1 MIIHQMAAIT
11 TKNHQNI
18 SLIKILLIITG
29 SISLLLGIIG
39 IFVPLLPTTPL
50 LLLSAW
56 CYLRSSER
64 LYLWVMR
71 NRIFG
76 SYIRNYQEGRGVSLY
91 FKIFTLILLWGTI
104 FYTTFYVINYLPL
117 RLLLLIIAISVTVHI
132 YLIPTYCDKP

>member
-1 MIIHQMAAIT
+1 LINYRMTDSSPRKH
-11 TKNHQNI
+11 KDN
-18 SLIKILLIITG
+18 SLLKILLIIAGT
-29 SISLLLGIIG
+29 ISLILGIIG

-56 CYLRSSER
+56 CYLRSSEK
-64 LYLWVMR
+64 LYLWVTQ

-76 SYIRNYQEGRGVSLY
+76 RYIRNYQEGKGAPLY

-104 FYTTFYVINYLPL
+104 IYTTFYVINYLPL

-132 YLIPTYCDKP
+132 YLIPTSGKN

>member
-64 LYLWVMR
+64 LYLWVLR